1 MEPKRKTWGRET
13 AAALLFVL
21 CWTIY
26 QGDVGLTEVIVW
38 PITTY
43 AAIAFGLKR
52 VDQSDKMWSN
62 PNV

>member
-1 MEPKRKTWGRET
+1 MKQPSKTWGRET
-13 AAALLFVL
+13 AFMLLAIL

-26 QGDVGLTEVIVW
+26 QDNVGMAEVILW

-52 VDQSDKMWSN
+52 VDDSSGIWGSKK
-62 PNV
+62 